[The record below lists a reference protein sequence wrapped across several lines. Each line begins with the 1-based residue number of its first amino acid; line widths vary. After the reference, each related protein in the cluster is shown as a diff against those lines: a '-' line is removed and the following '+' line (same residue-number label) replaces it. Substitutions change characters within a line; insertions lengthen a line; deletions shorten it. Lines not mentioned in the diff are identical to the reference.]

1 MALEIPLPNEHPLTY
16 CMHESDWALC
26 KRDIT
31 ELKTNLKVFSQEL
44 DSLKLDNAVYKELIL
59 TMKISVDQINKSVT
73 DMEIQLASHSGNN
86 KWIERLV
93 WAIVGCII
101 SGCLTMLIKTI

>member
-1 MALEIPLPNEHPLTY
+1 MGLEIPLPNEHPLTY

-31 ELKTNLKVFSQEL
+31 ELKSNIKVFSQEMET
-44 DSLKLDNAVYKELIL
+44 LKLDNVVFKELIN
-59 TMKISVDQINKSVT
+59 TMKISIEQINKSVT
-73 DMEIQLASHSGNN
+73 DMEIQIATTSGTTR
-86 KWIERLV
+86 WMERLV

-101 SGCLTMLIKTI
+101 TGCLTMLMKTI

>member
-16 CMHESDWALC
+16 CMYESDWALC
-26 KRDIT
+26 KQDIT
-31 ELKTNLKVFSQEL
+31 ELKENIKVFSKEL
-44 DSLKLDNAVYKELIL
+44 DSLKLDDAVLKELVT
-59 TMKISVDQINKSVT
+59 TMKNSVEQINKYVT

-86 KWIERLV
+86 KWMERLV

-101 SGCLTMLIKTI
+101 SGCLTMLIKTL